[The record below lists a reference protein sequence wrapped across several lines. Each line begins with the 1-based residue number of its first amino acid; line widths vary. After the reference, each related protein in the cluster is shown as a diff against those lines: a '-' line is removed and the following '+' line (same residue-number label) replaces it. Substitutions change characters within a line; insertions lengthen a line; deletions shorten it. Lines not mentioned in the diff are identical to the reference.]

1 MKKVAKKCILWLI
14 VCCLTFS
21 ICSVSEAYAMRKG
34 SRISVFASDGNSVGG
49 DVVLEQKSGYS
60 RVAETIVKRELR
72 KSGYKIVDAA
82 LNNKIKNE
90 AVMALANG
98 DPKRI
103 LEAVKKYQIDYIV
116 NVSLSDRQAVVNDFG
131 LYTSSVAVI
140 LQLLSNKTAEFI
152 FDDLFSAK
160 AVGGTAEE
168 ATRLAVQKAS
178 ERICEI
184 LIMEGGL

>member
-1 MKKVAKKCILWLI
+1 MPKKNISMLMLWCLI
-14 VCCLTFS
+14 FLLCFAADS
-21 ICSVSEAYAMRKG
+21 YSAQRG
-34 SRISVFASDGNSVGG
+34 SRITVFASDGNSVGG

-82 LNNKIKNE
+82 MNNKLKNE

-103 LEAVKKYQIDYIV
+103 LAAVKKYQIDYIV
-116 NVSLSDRQAVVNDFG
+116 NVSLSDKQAVVNDFG
-131 LYTSSVAVI
+131 LYTSSVTVMI
-140 LQLLSNKTAEFI
+140 QVLSSKTAEYL
-152 FDDLFSAK
+152 FDDLYSAK

-168 ATRLAVQKAS
+168 ATRLAIQKAS
-178 ERICEI
+178 ERVCEI
-184 LIMEGGL
+184 VITEGGL